1 MRKIKNVLAAAAAA
15 AICISSSSAAYAAVN
30 TDITPSVTLC
40 TDTFSLSY
48 NEDAPRFAT
57 VDEAAAYLKQQL
69 KQRKT
74 DFDLIVTGW
83 NPDDYD
89 DDDDIT
95 DQIDEKLVMITED
108 PTEGL
113 YLSLSCNLNE
123 GALYPS
129 DGAYVKYSVEYYTTA
144 EQEEELTEAIG
155 KMKSSP
161 EFAAAKSSDIYD
173 RILWAYDQVIA
184 NMKLTDDL
192 TSTDQ
197 STAYSAVIKKE
208 ANEAGQIH
216 FLIRLLQEMGVQPM
230 IYMSNLTSLTNDDL
244 SCHFL
249 CFAEIDDKM
258 YFLDPV
264 WDQMMGGSK
273 HRFFL
278 KGYSDL
284 DSDNEGKEEFTHIH
298 LFQLF
303 NIPIEEA
310 MQESQVSE
318 KAYVRP
324 APVKNVSD
332 GDING
337 DSEINAVDASLI
349 LREYAMLSSGT
360 HTGSF
365 SEAQTKAADI
375 DENGLI
381 DAVDASRVLSYY
393 AYVSTIREGTPPES
407 IKNYTHK

>member
-1 MRKIKNVLAAAAAA
+1 MRKLKNVLAAAAAA

-30 TDITPSVTLC
+30 TDIAPSAPLC
-40 TDTFSLSY
+40 TDTFNLSY
-48 NEDAPRFAT
+48 NADAPRFAT

-69 KQRKT
+69 KQRNA

-83 NPDDYD
+83 TPD
-89 DDDDIT
+89 DDDDGDDIT
-95 DQIDEKLVMITED
+95 DKIKEKIMMMTDD
-108 PTEGL
+108 PTEGV
-113 YLSLSCNLNE
+113 YLAFTCQLTE
-123 GALYPS
+123 GALYVT
-129 DGAYVKYSVEYYTTA
+129 DGAYVKYSVEYFTTT
-144 EQEEELTEAIG
+144 EQEEEVTAAVA
-155 KMKSSP
+155 KMKASP

-192 TSTDQ
+192 TSTEQ
-197 STAYSAVIKKE
+197 STAYSAVVKKE
-208 ANEAGQIH
+208 ANEMGQIH

-230 IYMSNLTSLTNDDL
+230 IYMSNLTSLTNDNLD
-244 SCHFL
+244 CHFL
-249 CFAEIDDKM
+249 CYAMIDDKM
-258 YFLDPV
+258 YFLDPI
-264 WDQMMGGSK
+264 WDQKMGGNK

-284 DSDNEGKEEFTHIH
+284 DSENEGKEEFTHIH
-298 LFQLF
+298 IFQIF
-303 NIPIEEA
+303 NISAEEA
-310 MQESQVSE
+310 MKDSQVSE

-324 APVKNVSD
+324 APVNVSD

-349 LREYAMLSSGT
+349 LREYAMLSGGT

-375 DENGLI
+375 DGNGLI

-393 AYVSTIREGTPPES
+393 AYVSTIGEGTLPES
-407 IKNYTHK
+407 IKNYTRK